1 MQNYGHEMKDINDD
15 IRLVIDLI
23 DKEIHNCND
32 ILITLQFMYPTQDE
46 DPELLS
52 LSYSKR
58 IKTLRVLKDK
68 INNNG

>member
-1 MQNYGHEMKDINDD
+1 MKDLNDD
-15 IRLVIDLI
+15 DVRLVIDLI

-32 ILITLQFMYPTQDE
+32 ILSTLQFMYPTQDE

-58 IKTLRVLKDK
+58 IKSLRDLKDK